1 MVNGSMRWIILPP
14 AVSQLLNA
22 VRLWGS
28 SMEEYG
34 IEILGEKGH
43 KRADYNDNYNRN
55 HKSAPVFLS
64 GVFFPF
70 PFLAAG
76 FHRLC
81 KVFKIAFLALAGGFL
96 LLLRLFRSLLR
107 RGLPDR
113 FSAIMTELG
122 IVLQLGSAK

>member
-1 MVNGSMRWIILPP
+1 MPP
-14 AVSQLLNA
+14 AISQLLNA

-34 IEILGEKGH
+34 TEILGEKGH

-55 HKSAPVFLS
+55 HQSAPVFLS
-64 GVFFPF
+64 GVFFSF

-81 KVFKIAFLALAGGFL
+81 KVFKIAFWGFDRGFFCL
-96 LLLRLFRSLLR
+96 LWLRRTLLR